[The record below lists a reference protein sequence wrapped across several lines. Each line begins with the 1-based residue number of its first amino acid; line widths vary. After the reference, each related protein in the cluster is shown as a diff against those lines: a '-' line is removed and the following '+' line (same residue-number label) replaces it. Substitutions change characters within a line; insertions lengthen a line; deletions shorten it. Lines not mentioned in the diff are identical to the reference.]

1 MKALLMS
8 ILLVLSF
15 QAFAESFD
23 ECTTKCNDVLLACY
37 ANTCGDV
44 SGPALIGCQG
54 NCDKARVQ
62 CFNVTCA
69 GKSSLD
75 SPKNWNL
82 NRIEP
87 MFVQDAERDF
97 KH

>member
-1 MKALLMS
+1 MRALLMS
-8 ILLVLSF
+8 ILLVLPF

-23 ECTTKCNDVLLACY
+23 ECTTKCNDVLNACY
-37 ANTCGDV
+37 ASTCGDV
-44 SGPALIGCQG
+44 SGPALIGCQAK
-54 NCDKARVQ
+54 CDTARVQ

-75 SPKNWNL
+75 SQKNWNL

-87 MFVQDAERDF
+87 MFALTSHRN
-97 KH
+97 